1 MNRFL
6 AILTPVVFIA
16 LLLLVWEIACRQ
28 FAIPAYRL
36 PPPTMVWTA
45 LVANAP
51 LLLASAWQTLQ
62 TALIALVIASAMAM
76 SLALLGGASP
86 TIERALKPLA
96 VAAQVTPVI
105 AIAPLLQIWAGLEH
119 PQRAVIAL
127 AVIVAFFPIY
137 SGAAAGLKSADPDLE
152 RLFDIYGAKP
162 IQKLLRLRAPSAV
175 PFLLEGHKV
184 AAGLALIGAVVAEFA
199 AGAGGVQ
206 GLAWRMVEAGNHL
219 QTDKVFAGLLIMSL
233 MGAGVYAAFELLQRR
248 VLAWW
253 RGR

>member
-1 MNRFL
+1 MNRIL
-6 AILTPVVFIA
+6 AIATPVVFIA
-16 LLLLVWEIACRQ
+16 LSLLVWEIACRQ

-36 PPPTMVWTA
+36 PAPSAVWTT
-45 LVANAP
+45 LVANLP
-51 LLLASAWQTLQ
+51 LLLGSAWQTLK
-62 TALIALVIASAMAM
+62 TALEALVIASLLAM
-76 SLALLGGASP
+76 SLALLGGASA

-119 PQRAVIAL
+119 PERAVIAL

-137 SGAAAGLKSADPDLE
+137 SGAVSGLKSADPDLE
-152 RLFDIYGAKP
+152 RLFDTYGATP
-162 IQKLLRLRAPSAV
+162 GQKLIRLRAPSAV
-175 PFLLEGHKV
+175 PFLLQGHKV

-199 AGAGGVQ
+199 AGSGGAQ

-233 MGAGVYAAFELLQRR
+233 MGAGLYAVFELVQRQ

-253 RGR
+253 GGR

>member
-1 MNRFL
+1 MNRLL
-6 AILTPVVFIA
+6 AILTPVIFIA
-16 LLLLVWEIACRQ
+16 LLLMVWEAACRQ

-36 PPPTMVWTA
+36 PAPSMVWAA

-51 LLLASAWQTLQ
+51 LLLASGWQTLQ
-62 TALIALVIASAMAM
+62 TALLALLIASALAM
-76 SLALLGGASP
+76 SLALVSGLSP

-96 VAAQVTPVI
+96 IAAQVTPVV

-119 PQRAVIAL
+119 AERAVIAL

-137 SGAAAGLKSADPDLE
+137 SGAVAGLKAADPDLE
-152 RLFDIYGAKP
+152 RLFDIYGARRG
-162 IQKLLRLRAPSAV
+162 QKLLRLRAPSAV

-199 AGAGGVQ
+199 AGSGGVQ

-219 QTDKVFAGLLIMSL
+219 QTDKVFAGLLVMSL
-233 MGAGVYAAFELLQRR
+233 MGAGLYAAFELLQRR
-248 VLAWW
+248 LLTWW
-253 RGR
+253 SGR

>member
-1 MNRFL
+1 MTRLLNIATPIIFIVLLL
-6 AILTPVVFIA
+6 AI
-16 LLLLVWEIACRQ
+16 WETACRTL
-28 FAIPAYRL
+28 AIPLYRL
-36 PPPTMVWTA
+36 PAPSAVWSA
-45 LVANAP
+45 LIANLP
-51 LLLASAWQTLQ
+51 LLLGSAWQTLK
-62 TALIALVIASAMAM
+62 TALLALLIASATAM
-76 SLALLGGASP
+76 TLALVGGASP

-119 PQRAVIAL
+119 ADRAVIAL
-127 AVIVAFFPIY
+127 AVIVAFFPVY
-137 SGAAAGLKSADPDLE
+137 SGAVAGLKSADPDLE
-152 RLFDIYGAKP
+152 RLFDIYGATRT
-162 IQKLLRLRAPSAV
+162 QKLIRLRAPSAV

-199 AGAGGVQ
+199 AGSGGVQ

-233 MGAGVYAAFELLQRR
+233 MGAALYAVFELIQRR

-253 RGR
+253 AGR

>member
-1 MNRFL
+1 MNRL
-6 AILTPVVFIA
+6 AAILTPVVFIA
-16 LLLLVWEIACRQ
+16 LLLAIWEIACRRLG
-28 FAIPAYRL
+28 IPPYRL
-36 PPPTMVWTA
+36 PAPSAVWAA
-45 LVANAP
+45 LLTNLP
-51 LLLASAWQTLQ
+51 LLLGSAWQTLQ
-62 TALIALVIASAMAM
+62 TALVALVIASVTAMG
-76 SLALLGGASP
+76 LALLGGASP

-119 PQRAVIAL
+119 PERAVVAL

-137 SGAAAGLKSADPDLE
+137 SGAVAGLKSADADLE
-152 RLFDIYGAKP
+152 RLFDIYGARRG
-162 IQKLLRLRAPSAV
+162 QKLLRLRAPSAV

-199 AGAGGVQ
+199 AGSGGVQ

-219 QTDKVFAGLLIMSL
+219 QTDKVFAGLLVMSL
-233 MGAGVYAAFELLQRR
+233 MGAGLYAAFELLQRR

-253 RGR
+253 KGR